1 MKQRTKALINITIF
15 IIAIIVLI
23 ILFHVRYD
31 VYRLSPNVCTVVL
44 DTSPKEFMNDQG
56 EGTILDGGYTYA
68 KIDTKGNLVLILTN
82 EESDAWKNSDFGIQ
96 ILAKLWEGERDIG
109 IQIKERDYDTTDP
122 LLQWQNHQYDAA
134 ITSGLEVSDDYTK
147 VIADSNDDTFY
158 YPWFIGISV
167 RMQVFE
173 GVSSEE
179 IRVEYIEYD
188 ANGQIVKRIVWPD
201 DADEDGQ
208 IHFTPKNN

>member
-1 MKQRTKALINITIF
+1 MKQRTKTLIKITIF

-68 KIDTKGNLVLILTN
+68 KIDTKGNLVLILTK

-109 IQIKERDYDTTDP
+109 IQISFLPKSYFV
-122 LLQWQNHQYDAA
+122 LC
-134 ITSGLEVSDDYTK
+134 ITHILTNTHNFREDQTH
-147 VIADSNDDTFY
+147 
-158 YPWFIGISV
+158 PPCP
-167 RMQVFE
+167 
-173 GVSSEE
+173 
-179 IRVEYIEYD
+179 IR
-188 ANGQIVKRIVWPD
+188 
-201 DADEDGQ
+201 
-208 IHFTPKNN
+208 